1 MYHQMTYL
9 YDRIDE
15 ELEDAEEY
23 IEHALKF
30 KESAPEMASLLVKL
44 SADELG
50 HASMLSN
57 LAEQELTL
65 KRKNGAA
72 PDAAL
77 LQIHDWL
84 KRKFAD
90 RMASIRRMHDA
101 FAGK

>member
-23 IEHALKF
+23 IEHALKY

-44 SADELG
+44 SAEELG

-72 PDAAL
+72 PDAAFA
-77 LQIHDWL
+77 QVHDWL
-84 KRKFAD
+84 KCKFAD
-90 RMASIRRMHDA
+90 RMASVRRMHDA